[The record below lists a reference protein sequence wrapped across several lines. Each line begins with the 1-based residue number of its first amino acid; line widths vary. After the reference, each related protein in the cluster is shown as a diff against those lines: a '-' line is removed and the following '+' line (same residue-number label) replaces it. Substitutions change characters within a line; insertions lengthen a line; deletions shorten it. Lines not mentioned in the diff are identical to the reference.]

1 LPCLLAHARPAL
13 PPPSPSPLLIVSCSR
28 DTRILFLVI
37 SFPFVS
43 PFCGSTKRIGPF
55 VLPQK
60 GRTVPS
66 LFLFFI
72 SPQIFG
78 RSCCGHL
85 LERFLWTGL
94 LRDLATGVGSGF
106 ITNFDRSSH
115 GFVQPRAKCLP
126 DALPPSRHG
135 QDGGSSAVPDGE
147 GPHLSGHG
155 PGGTDG
161 SSRRQRLQSRR
172 LRRKWAKRNAAT
184 ADSFLR

>member
-1 LPCLLAHARPAL
+1 MPCLLAHARPAL

-43 PFCGSTKRIGPF
+43 PFCGSTKRLGPF

-94 LRDLATGVGSGF
+94 LRDFQFDYGGGIWVYYEFRPDIVATPPPWLPSSYGF
-106 ITNFDRSSH
+106 NGPQTSWQN
-115 GFVQPRAKCLP
+115 
-126 DALPPSRHG
+126 RHLG
-135 QDGGSSAVPDGE
+135 Y
-147 GPHLSGHG
+147 
-155 PGGTDG
+155 
-161 SSRRQRLQSRR
+161 
-172 LRRKWAKRNAAT
+172 
-184 ADSFLR
+184 

>member
-1 LPCLLAHARPAL
+1 MPCLLAHARPAL

-94 LRDLATGVGSGF
+94 LRDFQFDYGGGIWVYYGFRPKHPRLVLPTTAFCLLPPLTLPRVQSTLVLLFPCPSGF
-106 ITNFDRSSH
+106 
-115 GFVQPRAKCLP
+115 L
-126 DALPPSRHG
+126 
-135 QDGGSSAVPDGE
+135 
-147 GPHLSGHG
+147 
-155 PGGTDG
+155 
-161 SSRRQRLQSRR
+161 
-172 LRRKWAKRNAAT
+172 T
-184 ADSFLR
+184 AGVCGLEF

>member
-1 LPCLLAHARPAL
+1 MAFIIRRSDGQPLVNSPLNLRTAL

-37 SFPFVS
+37 SFLFVS

-85 LERFLWTGL
+85 LEQFLWTGL
-94 LRDLATGVGSGF
+94 LLDLATGVGSGF
-106 ITNFDRSSH
+106 ITNFDYLQRTPGPADYFPVDDDS
-115 GFVQPRAKCLP
+115 
-126 DALPPSRHG
+126 
-135 QDGGSSAVPDGE
+135 GE
-147 GPHLSGHG
+147 FRPGVLCGYHL
-155 PGGTDG
+155 
-161 SSRRQRLQSRR
+161 
-172 LRRKWAKRNAAT
+172 RKV
-184 ADSFLR
+184 